1 VKPWFEDLPLDW
13 TREETRAAHRIL
25 QTGYDNPF
33 AVTALAKAA
42 GLNVA
47 ALPMMAP
54 IQFLTHEMLDKARLA
69 DRLLTLIAEIL
80 ADPNTEGQHSELRG
94 LVAGHEVEVRDAG
107 LHRKPSIV
115 TLAALNPAIDVWGPT
130 DAEPV
135 PAAEGGFERTI
146 NLVAGFVDPAK
157 FRLGIAWAEV
167 RTARVEIGGKGR
179 GTGFLI
185 GPDLMITN
193 WHVVEQGVDGAVAR
207 FDHSGTGEGT
217 AVKFASEWLVAH
229 SPHDTEANE
238 LRSDGP
244 PEGTLDFAVV
254 RLEKPIGDQGIGP
267 DPDNEKADRRGH
279 YALDWGAYEF
289 DVKEPLLILGHPQ
302 AQPVQLSYASPA
314 GANFT
319 SVRNRVRYNTNTSGG
334 SSGSPVFN
342 QEFRVVALHH
352 LGSRETGDNAF
363 NQGVPIAAIGDALRT
378 QLAGKP
384 ELTALGL

>member
-1 VKPWFEDLPLDW
+1 VKPWFEELPLDW

-25 QTGYDNPF
+25 RTGYDNPY
-33 AVTALAKAA
+33 AVTELAKAA
-42 GLNVA
+42 GLNIA
-47 ALPMMAP
+47 QLPMMAP

-94 LVAGHEVEVRDAG
+94 LVAGHEAAIRDAG
-107 LHRKPSIV
+107 LNRKPSIA
-115 TLAALNPAIDVWGPT
+115 TMAALNPIDVWGPT

-135 PAAEGGFERTI
+135 PSAEGGFERTV
-146 NLVAGFVDPAK
+146 NLVAGYVDPAK

-167 RTARVEIGGKGR
+167 RTARVEIGGRGK

-193 WHVVEQGVDGAVAR
+193 WHVVEQGVGGAVAR

-217 AVKFASEWLVAH
+217 AVKFASEWLVGH
-229 SPHDTEANE
+229 SEHDSESNE
-238 LRSDGP
+238 LRPDGP
-244 PEGTLDFAVV
+244 AEGPLDFAVV
-254 RLEKPIGDQGIGP
+254 RLEKPIGDQRIGP
-267 DPDNEKADRRGH
+267 DPDNEKADRRG
-279 YALDWGAYEF
+279 YYKLDWGSYDF
-289 DVKEPLLILGHPQ
+289 DAAEALLILGHPQ
-302 AQPVQLSYASPA
+302 ARPVQLSYASPA
-314 GANFT
+314 GARFT
-319 SVRNRVRYNTNTSGG
+319 SLRNRVRYNTNTSNG

-342 QEFRVVALHH
+342 NEFRIVALHH
-352 LGSRETGDNAF
+352 LGSTETGDNAF